1 MRRITSC
8 AMLLALMM
16 LVSLIAGTA
25 SWGGTG
31 KVELRPAGYKLTAPA
46 YVVPVRDGRD
56 TVELIETQA
65 AELSALREYL
75 AAQNAS
81 LEQIARE
88 FGALEGIF
96 PGLDAAG
103 SRGSG
108 IFGKN
113 HVAITQLVKG
123 LEQLGADIFC
133 KSRIEIGPGADDDTE
148 AHLFVVLVHC
158 YWFIVLRCCH
168 LISWFT
174 ASRQPA

>member
-8 AMLLALMM
+8 TILLTLMM

-31 KVELRPAGYKLTAPA
+31 RVELRPAGYKLIEPA

-81 LEQIARE
+81 LEQIVDE
-88 FGALEGIF
+88 FETLE
-96 PGLDAAG
+96 AA
-103 SRGSG
+103 
-108 IFGKN
+108 
-113 HVAITQLVKG
+113 VAEERAAWEK
-123 LEQLGADIFC
+123 
-133 KSRIEIGPGADDDTE
+133 E
-148 AHLFVVLVHC
+148 AEKL
-158 YWFIVLRCCH
+158 
-168 LISWFT
+168 
-174 ASRQPA
+174 SRQNRRLSSPWAVGLFGGYDPFRDEAVCGVGVTYSVVRF

>member
-1 MRRITSC
+1 MRRITPC
-8 AMLLALMM
+8 AMLLTLMM

-31 KVELRPAGYKLTAPA
+31 RVELRPAGYKLIEPA

-88 FGALEGIF
+88 FGALE
-96 PGLDAAG
+96 AAVKKERKAWQDEAEKLAQRNERLSSPWAIG
-103 SRGSG
+103 F
-108 IFGKN
+108 FG
-113 HVAITQLVKG
+113 G
-123 LEQLGADIFC
+123 YDPF
-133 KSRIEIGPGADDDTE
+133 RDE
-148 AHLFVVLVHC
+148 AVCGVGVTYSVVR
-158 YWFIVLRCCH
+158 F
-168 LISWFT
+168 
-174 ASRQPA
+174 

>member
-46 YVVPVRDGRD
+46 YVVPVCDGRD

-88 FGALEGIF
+88 FGALE
-96 PGLDAAG
+96 AAVKKERKAWQG
-103 SRGSG
+103 EAEKLTRRNKRLASPWSIGF
-108 IFGKN
+108 FG
-113 HVAITQLVKG
+113 G
-123 LEQLGADIFC
+123 YDPF
-133 KSRIEIGPGADDDTE
+133 RDE
-148 AHLFVVLVHC
+148 AVCGVGVTYAVIRF
-158 YWFIVLRCCH
+158 
-168 LISWFT
+168 
-174 ASRQPA
+174 

>member
-25 SWGGTG
+25 SWGDTG
-31 KVELRPAGYKLTAPA
+31 SIELRPAGYELTAPA

-81 LEQIARE
+81 LEQIADE
-88 FGALEGIF
+88 FGALE
-96 PGLDAAG
+96 AAVAEERAAWQKEAEKLSKQNRRLSSPWAVG
-103 SRGSG
+103 F
-108 IFGKN
+108 FGGYN
-113 HVAITQLVKG
+113 PFRNEGVCGVG
-123 LEQLGADIFC
+123 
-133 KSRIEIGPGADDDTE
+133 
-148 AHLFVVLVHC
+148 VVYSVVR
-158 YWFIVLRCCH
+158 F
-168 LISWFT
+168 
-174 ASRQPA
+174 

>member
-31 KVELRPAGYKLTAPA
+31 RVELRPAGYKLTAPA
-46 YVVPVRDGRD
+46 YVVPVSDGRD

-81 LEQIARE
+81 LERVAAE
-88 FGALEGIF
+88 LET
-96 PGLDAAG
+96 LEAA
-103 SRGSG
+103 
-108 IFGKN
+108 
-113 HVAITQLVKG
+113 VAKERAEWQK
-123 LEQLGADIFC
+123 
-133 KSRIEIGPGADDDTE
+133 E
-148 AHLFVVLVHC
+148 AEKL
-158 YWFIVLRCCH
+158 
-168 LISWFT
+168 
-174 ASRQPA
+174 SRQNRRLSSPWAVGLFGGYDPFRDEAVCGVGVTYSVVRF